1 MTPVRRNK
9 EGEEPAEESARQAP
23 PERGH
28 RPAMTYRIT
37 LEDDFLRAELAHRE
51 TVEEMRDFLRALV
64 RNSARCAVILVCVR
78 ASKPLF
84 HVERDGLIEFLQQ
97 IARAPQHRIALLAD
111 TPDLQASHEYLELIA
126 RQRGV
131 RVRSFRSE
139 AEALEWFK
147 DRRAQEDR
155 RLNGERRRGDG
166 PRQAVERRSVSVAE
180 RRRGERRGQSAS

>member
-1 MTPVRRNK
+1 MMPVPRDK
-9 EGEEPAEESARQAP
+9 EGEEPAEESRQAP
-23 PERGH
+23 PERAN
-28 RPAMTYRIT
+28 RPAMTYRIV
-37 LEDDFLRAELAHRE
+37 LERDFLRAELAHRE
-51 TVEEMRDFLRALV
+51 TVEEMRDFLRALA
-64 RNSARCAVILVCVR
+64 RNSARCAVILICVR

-147 DRRAQEDR
+147 DQRAEADR

-166 PRQAVERRSVSVAE
+166 PRPAVERRSVAE
-180 RRRGERRGQSAS
+180 RRRRVRRAQSAP

>member
-1 MTPVRRNK
+1 MMAVPRDQD
-9 EGEEPAEESARQAP
+9 GAEEPAEESLRQAP
-23 PERGH
+23 ERAH

-37 LEDDFLRAELAHRE
+37 HEGDFLRSELAHRE
-51 TVEEMRDFLRALV
+51 SLEEMREFLRAV
-64 RNSARCAVILVCVR
+64 ARNSARCPVILIRVR

-84 HVERDGLIEFLQQ
+84 HVERGGLVECLQQ

-111 TPDLQASHEYLELIA
+111 TPDLHASHEYLELIA

-147 DRRAQEDR
+147 DRRLQA
-155 RLNGERRRGDG
+155 ERRQGNER
-166 PRQAVERRSVSVAE
+166 RQSNEPPPGVERRGVAE
-180 RRRGERRGQSAS
+180 RRRGSRRGRSAA

>member
-1 MTPVRRNK
+1 MMPVRRDK
-9 EGEEPAEESARQAP
+9 EGEEPAEESARRAP

-64 RNSARCAVILVCVR
+64 RNSARCAVILIRVR

-84 HVERDGLIEFLQQ
+84 HVERDGLIECLQQ

-147 DRRAQEDR
+147 DRRAQADR
-155 RLNGERRRGDG
+155 RLNGERRRDDG
-166 PRQAVERRSVSVAE
+166 PRQASERRSVAE
-180 RRRGERRGQSAS
+180 RRRGERRGLSES